1 MPKNAAETEKKMS
14 GYFHSFF
21 HVRQAN
27 YSDIPA
33 IMSITREAFQKYD
46 QMSESEY
53 LDALHETEKDIKH
66 DIDTKIVL
74 IAIRDDVPV
83 GSVRVEVDRENK
95 TAYLSRFAVKVNSQ
109 NNGIGK
115 SIMNL
120 VDEMMMKENIK
131 SISLHTD
138 SKITSLV
145 RFYYGRGF
153 YIDSIDRSRGYLRA
167 HLTKDYIY

>member
-1 MPKNAAETEKKMS
+1 MKEYLQS
-14 GYFHSFF
+14 YF
-21 HVRQAN
+21 HVRMAT
-27 YSDIPA
+27 YADIPA
-33 IMSITREAFQKYD
+33 IMSITREAFKKYD
-46 QMSESEY
+46 ELSESEY
-53 LDALHETEKDIKH
+53 LEALHETEKDIKH

-74 IAIRDDVPV
+74 IAVRDSVPV
-83 GSVRVEVDRENK
+83 GSVRVAIDRDK
-95 TAYLSRFAVKVNSQ
+95 GTAYLSRFAVKVNSQ

-120 VDEMMMKENIK
+120 VDEIMMKEGVK

-153 YIDSIDRSRGYLRA
+153 YIDSVDCSRGYLRA
-167 HLTKDYIY
+167 HLTKEYE

>member
-1 MPKNAAETEKKMS
+1 MEEYLRS
-14 GYFHSFF
+14 YF
-21 HVRQAN
+21 HVRMAN

-33 IMSITREAFQKYD
+33 IMSITREAFKKYAEL
-46 QMSESEY
+46 SESDY
-53 LDALHETEKDIKH
+53 LDALHETEMDIKH

-74 IAIRDDVPV
+74 IAVRDNVPV
-83 GSVRVEVDRENK
+83 GSVRVAVDRENN
-95 TAYLSRFAVKVNSQ
+95 TAYLSRFAVKINSQ

-120 VDEMMMKENIK
+120 VDEIMMKENIK

-138 SKITSLV
+138 SKIASLV

-153 YIDSIDRSRGYLRA
+153 YIDSVDRTRGYIRA
-167 HLTKDYIY
+167 HLTKDYI